1 MEDFGSRL
9 QFLRKQHGLTQ
20 DNLAERLMISPQ
32 AVSKWENGLTSPD
45 METLVRLADMFNISL
60 DELLGRA
67 EKKPVQFAAPGTK
80 NLEDLMLR
88 IRIQTGDLASPGSV
102 KTGDFASP
110 DSVNINI
117 PFVLV
122 RELGSSATNSLV
134 LNGVST
140 GDIPFDKIVALV
152 ERGVIGNILEL
163 DTSDG
168 PHISISVE

>member
-1 MEDFGSRL
+1 
-9 QFLRKQHGLTQ
+9 
-20 DNLAERLMISPQ
+20 
-32 AVSKWENGLTSPD
+32 

-88 IRIQTGDLASPGSV
+88 MRI
-102 KTGDFASP
+102 KTGGGVGP

-122 RELGSSATNSLV
+122 REFGSSGINSV
-134 LNGVST
+134 LPGGTST
-140 GDIPFDKIVALV
+140 GEIPFDKIVALV
-152 ERGVIGNILEL
+152 ERGALGDILEL
-163 DTSDG
+163 DSSDG
-168 PHISISVE
+168 THISVTVE

>member
-32 AVSKWENGLTSPD
+32 AVSKWENGITSPD

-88 IRIQTGDLASPGSV
+88 IRIKPGC
-102 KTGDFASP
+102 GGGP
-110 DSVNINI
+110 DSVNITI

-122 RELGSSATNSLV
+122 REFGSS
-134 LNGVST
+134 GVSSILP
-140 GDIPFDKIVALV
+140 GGMSAGEIPFDKIVALV
-152 ERGVIGNILEL
+152 ERGALGDILEL

-168 PHISISVE
+168 TRVRITVE